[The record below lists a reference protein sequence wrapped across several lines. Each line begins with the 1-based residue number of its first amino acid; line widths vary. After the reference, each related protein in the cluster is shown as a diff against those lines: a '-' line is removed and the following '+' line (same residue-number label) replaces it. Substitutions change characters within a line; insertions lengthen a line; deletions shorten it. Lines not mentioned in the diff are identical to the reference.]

1 MGESLD
7 GMGQFVSSVKA
18 YRLDIV
24 LMGAFRS
31 KEDAIHF
38 AEKQGVLLLTN
49 CGIWL
54 IFLSG
59 WDYYV

>member
-24 LMGAFRS
+24 LMGATVLITCKERAFRS
-31 KEDAIHF
+31 GPRKTPF
-38 AEKQGVLLLTN
+38 TLLRN
-49 CGIWL
+49 KVC
-54 IFLSG
+54 FS
-59 WDYYV
+59 